1 MSDAEREES
10 IPDEPLD
17 ALVDAV
23 DDAVRAETREQSR
36 ANLSRYLREIGR
48 IPLLTRETEQQ
59 FAARARAGDD
69 DAKRRLVEANLRLVV
84 QIARRYLNRGL
95 PLADLIEEGNLGLMR
110 AVETFDPGRRLRFS
124 TYGTWWIRQ
133 AIVRALANQART
145 VRLPVHVEL
154 LLARYAREQ
163 KRLTAALGRTPTR
176 EELAHALGTS
186 VDQLEEIEEVR
197 QQHAI
202 SLDTPVGGD
211 QQRRLGDTLVDA
223 SADPS
228 ARLAPFFHQRG
239 DLVSI
244 LDDLA
249 PNERTVLRRRF
260 GLDGDPAATLE
271 AIGRDIG
278 LTRERVRQIEA
289 AGLRKLRALLA
300 ARGVDPSDLL

>member
-1 MSDAEREES
+1 
-10 IPDEPLD
+10 
-17 ALVDAV
+17 
-23 DDAVRAETREQSR
+23 
-36 ANLSRYLREIGR
+36 
-48 IPLLTRETEQQ
+48 
-59 FAARARAGDD
+59 
-69 DAKRRLVEANLRLVV
+69 
-84 QIARRYLNRGL
+84 
-95 PLADLIEEGNLGLMR
+95 
-110 AVETFDPGRRLRFS
+110 
-124 TYGTWWIRQ
+124 
-133 AIVRALANQART
+133 VRALANQART